1 MKVGYNIVDNESLIN
16 NEVEILRNKMSIT
29 EFLKRVKK
37 EEDIPL
43 DICIT
48 GLDTLIAYAEKPL
61 DLSKF
66 IKKILIEKSNF
77 LLRQNLVIQFLM
89 DGKLQVTDDD
99 SKPKSVIDKNIIE
112 VNHIFGKLKREYIHY
127 FFTQLNLSS

>member
-16 NEVEILRNKMSIT
+16 NEVEILRNKMSII

-112 VNHIFGKLKREYIHY
+112 LNHIFGKLKREDIHY